1 MRFTIKIA
9 TLLAASAMAAGFNA
23 DGARAELTGEA
34 LMNALKSG
42 GYVIYMRHGASE
54 RSQTDADPVDLN
66 NCATQRNLS
75 GAGKDQG
82 KSVAAAFESLKI
94 PVDKVYAG
102 PFCLAKE
109 YASIAFPKSE
119 RQVTSA
125 LHYSLALSKDD
136 AAKAAGELKKLMG
149 AAPKPGTNTVMVGH
163 NSNIK
168 EVAGVWPKNEGGS
181 FVFKAKGDG
190 SLELIGAF
198 DSAEIAKMA
207 GG

>member
-1 MRFTIKIA
+1 MRFTIKVA
-9 TLLAASAMAAGFNA
+9 TLLAASAMFAGLDA
-23 DGARAELTGEA
+23 GAARAELTGEA
-34 LMNALKSG
+34 LMNALKAG

-75 GAGKDQG
+75 GAGKEQG
-82 KSVAAAFESLKI
+82 KSVAAAFEALKI

-102 PFCLAKE
+102 PFCRAKD
-109 YASIAFPKSE
+109 YAAVAFPKNE
-119 RQVTSA
+119 RQITSA

-136 AAKAAGELKKLMG
+136 AAKAAAELKKLMG
-149 AAPKPGTNTVMVGH
+149 AAPKPGANTVFVGH

-168 EVAGVWPKNEGGS
+168 EVASVWPKNEGGS

-190 SLELIGAF
+190 TLELIGAF
-198 DSAEIAKMA
+198 EAADIAKMA

>member
-1 MRFTIKIA
+1 MSK
-9 TLLAASAMAAGFNA
+9 LLYITFASAAALGVSFA
-23 DGARAELTGEA
+23 CGGARAELSGEA
-34 LMNALKSG
+34 LVNALKSG

-75 GAGKDQG
+75 VAGKEQG

-102 PFCLAKE
+102 PFCRAKD

-119 RQVTSA
+119 RQVTGA
-125 LHYSLALSKDD
+125 LHYSLALSKDA
-136 AAKAAGELKKLMG
+136 AAKAAAELKQLMS
-149 AAPKPGTNTVMVGH
+149 AAPKPGTNTVLVGH

-181 FVFKAKGDG
+181 FVFKAKGNG
-190 SLELIGAF
+190 ELELIGAF
-198 DSAEIAKMA
+198 EAADIAKMA